1 MIRYH
6 LTASYDPL
14 ENGEA
19 WLAAQIA
26 PTASTFIDVGAFVG
40 DWTAMFCSFAE
51 SAPKGLLFE
60 PAVPA
65 AMKLR
70 ERFGQSSSLEI
81 VEAAVADA
89 EGELPF
95 YEGSGRTSS
104 LIREFSTESA
114 VAKLIPTRTLDAEVE
129 RRNWPSVDFL
139 KIDAEGYDFLVL
151 GGATTLLSE
160 QRIAFIQFEY
170 NSPWALAGCTL
181 AKALAFMET
190 FDYET
195 FLLKPKALVRFPY
208 SRIGEFSSYSNFV
221 AVSPAKRDVLRRCV
235 RDLF

>member
-1 MIRYH
+1 MRVVRSAPDERLRARVCHAEPTCKSGERLTRVGLRRTLDSSHRLLARSSRITRGAILLRNQANSVIRYH

-26 PTASTFIDVGAFVG
+26 PNASTFIDVGAFVG
-40 DWTAMFCSFAE
+40 DWTADVLPFAE
-51 SAPKGLLFE
+51 EGSKGLLFE

-104 LIREFSTESA
+104 LSQRVQYGICRRETDPDTYSRHRSGE
-114 VAKLIPTRTLDAEVE
+114 AKLATRGFLEDRC
-129 RRNWPSVDFL
+129 RRL
-139 KIDAEGYDFLVL
+139 
-151 GGATTLLSE
+151 
-160 QRIAFIQFEY
+160 
-170 NSPWALAGCTL
+170 
-181 AKALAFMET
+181 
-190 FDYET
+190 
-195 FLLKPKALVRFPY
+195 
-208 SRIGEFSSYSNFV
+208 
-221 AVSPAKRDVLRRCV
+221 
-235 RDLF
+235 